1 MKRTS
6 KILLIAT
13 MILMAGVF
21 VWIAGMSIIGWD
33 FSRLDTTKYT
43 AQSYSCQNEVTS
55 VSVDLSSFP
64 LTIKKGDGVALDY
77 YDADNSEVTVE
88 EKDGAL
94 TVVEKYKYM
103 PFKNGMFGGLTRSS
117 HKFELTVVSGMKFE
131 IKGQADIMV
140 DGVDFEE
147 LSITSV
153 NANIRFVGSTFGA
166 LNMDIVNGDIELS
179 DCSVGTFTLVGTNTD
194 CEFDRL
200 RAESVSLHTVN
211 ADVDMDDCKISEF
224 KIDATNVDISAQRSE
239 FRYVAVD
246 GTNTDCDL
254 TGIKLDTLIV
264 DSTNLSAR
272 IEIVG
277 QESEYTV
284 TTEGNRMPTNR
295 VGTTDKLIKL
305 SGTNNSV
312 KLKFI

>member
-13 MILMAGVF
+13 MIFAVGVL
-21 VWIAGMSIIGWD
+21 VWIVGMSILGWN
-33 FSRLDTTKYT
+33 FLRLDTTKYT
-43 AQSYSCQNEVTS
+43 AQSYSCQNEVTR

-64 LTIKKGDGVALDY
+64 LTVKNGDSVALDY

-94 TVVEKYKYM
+94 IVVEKYKYR

-117 HKFELTVVSGMKFE
+117 HKFELTVVSGMRFE
-131 IKGQADIMV
+131 IKGQADILV

-147 LSITSV
+147 LSMTSV
-153 NANIRFVGSTFGA
+153 NANIRFANSKLGT
-166 LNMDIVNGDIELS
+166 LDMDIVNGDIEFS
-179 DCSVGTFTLVGTNTD
+179 DCTVGTITLVGTNTD
-194 CEFDRL
+194 CEFDNL
-200 RAESVSLHTVN
+200 RAESVSVRTVN
-211 ADVDMDDCKISEF
+211 ADVDINDCKISDF
-224 KIDATNVDISAQRSE
+224 KLDATNIDISAQHSE

-246 GTNTDCDL
+246 GTNTDCGL
-254 TGIKLDTLIV
+254 TEIKLDMLIV

-277 QESEYTV
+277 KESEYTV
-284 TTEGNRMPTNR
+284 TTEGSRMPTNR